1 MCLLT
6 GWHHLSKPG
15 GESHR
20 AYIVYSLYLW
30 PRCIRASL
38 DIAGAGSTGIH
49 LSGGRDI
56 GEMMLENS
64 AFSTEQ
70 ELPRCQVD
78 NAPLRLTSGIFT

>member
-6 GWHHLSKPG
+6 GWHPLSKPG

-38 DIAGAGSTGIH
+38 DIVGAGSTGIH
-49 LSGGRDI
+49 L
-56 GEMMLENS
+56 
-64 AFSTEQ
+64 
-70 ELPRCQVD
+70 
-78 NAPLRLTSGIFT
+78 